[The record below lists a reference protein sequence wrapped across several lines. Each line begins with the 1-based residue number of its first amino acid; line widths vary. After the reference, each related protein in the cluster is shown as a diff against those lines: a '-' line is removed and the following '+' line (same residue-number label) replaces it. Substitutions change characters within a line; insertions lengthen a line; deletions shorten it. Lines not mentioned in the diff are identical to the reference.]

1 MDTVFDALGE
11 NDVCATLILAAVLY
25 QLGSYAV
32 QTRDSLRQFGLRIGA
47 GVFLLFCGFEAF
59 RQQDFSSGSLLT
71 MILRGLLLAVFATSA
86 SWLVLSVAGL
96 VVGRLDNQFSR
107 TWRRAGRHI
116 ANKRDARQREEMDR
130 QRTIDF
136 ERSAPE
142 RERVLREAHERTRLD
157 TDAKKRREDARLAC
171 EVLYRI
177 HQPEIKDRFAP
188 SMFDDY
194 VKKHLGDNCPPD
206 AVDERAQQLQQLIQ
220 HHAEKVTPA
229 PKFRSMADL
238 ISWFE
243 IQHKQLEAIPD
254 DRLKA
259 TMLVRL
265 KARYADLTVQVM
277 EEQAT

>member
-1 MDTVFDALGE
+1 MSSEIDSSDLLPSLLVLGLLYCIGK
-11 NDVCATLILAAVLY
+11 VAVKRRPELE
-25 QLGSYAV
+25 QLGKQIGFAV
-32 QTRDSLRQFGLRIGA
+32 FLCACAWSLYSGGDYSGA
-47 GVFLLFCGFEAF
+47 GLLSTLFSGAILGGVTASLAWVILPIAAF
-59 RQQDFSSGSLLT
+59 
-71 MILRGLLLAVFATSA
+71 AVRLPDRIFGQAWRSIRRSWETSRSRNA
-86 SWLVLSVAGL
+86 RAVAG
-96 VVGRLDNQFSR
+96 
-107 TWRRAGRHI
+107 RRE
-116 ANKRDARQREEMDR
+116 QREYER
-130 QRTIDF
+130 LAPQR
-136 ERSAPE
+136 E
-142 RERVLREAHERTRLD
+142 REREGAELAAQSARA
-157 TDAKKRREDARLAC
+157 AQKRRENARLSC

-194 VKKHLGDNCPPD
+194 LKKHLGDNCPPD
-206 AVDERAQQLQQLIQ
+206 SIDERAQQLQQLIQ
-220 HHAEKVTPA
+220 HHAEKVTPT

-238 ISWFE
+238 ISRFE